1 MGDNVQVDALAGIAA
16 LFLVKESTMLP
27 VYVQATPTI
36 AESHVCNVSPNEY
49 NWAVDI
55 RAYLQTGTLLE
66 DPKRASLAPTTRKH
80 HTCDMKG
87 GIVGSSLKIAAWF
100 PLPCDTW
107 HRSFHPDENA
117 HSFHLDISHPDQA
130 NVLPYPNVSQPQFC
144 PTDIP
149 LSPDISQSQFYRAD
163 IPPFPDISH
172 MAPTAG

>member
-66 DPKRASLAPTTRKH
+66 DPKRAALAPTTRKH
-80 HTCDMKG
+80 H
-87 GIVGSSLKIAAWF
+87 VPW
-100 PLPCDTW
+100 
-107 HRSFHPDENA
+107 
-117 HSFHLDISHPDQA
+117 
-130 NVLPYPNVSQPQFC
+130 
-144 PTDIP
+144 
-149 LSPDISQSQFYRAD
+149 LSI
-163 IPPFPDISH
+163 
-172 MAPTAG
+172 